1 MQRRNSVKIS
11 FPVSTHDDEKRMQIN
26 FSFET
31 KLFTMHIAGFKNTG
45 VSFFILLFFCSYAVA
60 QTGPN
65 VLVVNAHPD
74 DETSFPIILY
84 KITHELKG
92 TVDLALLT
100 DGSGGFNG
108 SELGSVYYGFN
119 LTDSSVG
126 RSELP
131 RIRKKEVMEA
141 GDIMG
146 IRQYYF
152 FDQLDDYY
160 NLNPVP
166 YVTGKIWDTA
176 FIAKK
181 LDRILAAK
189 PYDFVITMLPYAGQH
204 GHHKTAVIMALRA
217 VARMKGAKKPIV
229 LAGSTY
235 KDEKPEAFT
244 MLDGFPE
251 TTMKKGAPSYYLDV
265 ASHFGKGKQVS
276 YQVVAQ
282 WVVDAYKSQGD
293 MQQNPAYIGD
303 KETFRLFD
311 LNDDAAVS
319 KATALF
325 EQLNNAGFSRK
336 Q

>member
-1 MQRRNSVKIS
+1 MQVPNLKYIVASLFLFLI
-11 FPVSTHDDEKRMQIN
+11 
-26 FSFET
+26 FSSNVFAQ
-31 KLFTMHIAGFKNTG
+31 AGPK
-45 VSFFILLFFCSYAVA
+45 
-60 QTGPN
+60 

-84 KITHELKG
+84 KITHDLNG

-108 SELGSVYYGFN
+108 SELGSVYYRLN
-119 LTDSSVG
+119 LTDSLVG

-131 RIRKKEVMEA
+131 RIRKKELMEA

-152 FDQLDDYY
+152 FEQLDDFY
-160 NLNPVP
+160 NFDPVP
-166 YVTGKIWDTA
+166 YVTGKRWNIP
-176 FIAKK
+176 FVEKK
-181 LDRILAAK
+181 LDKILAAGQ
-189 PYDFVITMLPYAGQH
+189 YDFVVTMLPYAQQH

-217 VARMKGAKKPIV
+217 IQRMRGPKRPVI

-244 MLDGFPE
+244 MLEGFPE
-251 TTMKKGAPSYYLDV
+251 TTIKKNAPGFYLDV
-265 ASHFGKGKQVS
+265 SSHFGKGKQVS
-276 YQVVAQ
+276 YQVIAH
-282 WVVDAYKSQGD
+282 WVVAAYKSQGD

-303 KETFRLFD
+303 KETFRIFD
-311 LNDDAAVS
+311 INDDSAIIKVS
-319 KATALF
+319 KLF

-336 Q
+336 L

>member
-1 MQRRNSVKIS
+1 MQVANLLKPAVLLLFLIGSVKT
-11 FPVSTHDDEKRMQIN
+11 F
-26 FSFET
+26 
-31 KLFTMHIAGFKNTG
+31 
-45 VSFFILLFFCSYAVA
+45 A

-74 DETSFPIILY
+74 DETSFPVILY

-100 DGSGGFNG
+100 DGGGGFNG

-119 LTDSSVG
+119 LTDSLVG

-131 RIRKKEVMEA
+131 RIRKKELMEA
-141 GDIMG
+141 GNIMG

-166 YVTGKIWDTA
+166 YVTGKIWDIP
-176 FIAKK
+176 FIEKK

-189 PYDFVITMLPYAGQH
+189 QYDFVITMLPYAGQH

-217 VARMKGAKKPIV
+217 VQRMKKDKRPVIF
-229 LAGSTY
+229 AGSTY
-235 KDEKPEAFT
+235 KDEKPDAFT
-244 MLDGFPE
+244 MLEGFPE
-251 TTMKKGAPSYYLDV
+251 TAMKKNAPSFYLDV
-265 ASHFGKGKQVS
+265 SSHFGKGKQVS
-276 YQVVAQ
+276 YQVVSQ
-282 WVVDAYKSQGD
+282 WVVAEYKSQGD
-293 MQQNPAYIGD
+293 MQQNPAYIGV
-303 KETFRLFD
+303 KETFRIFD
-311 LNDDAAVS
+311 INDDASVS
-319 KATALF
+319 KVSDLF
-325 EQLNNAGFSRK
+325 TQLRNAGFSAK

>member
-1 MQRRNSVKIS
+1 MQAANLKFLGTVLLM
-11 FPVSTHDDEKRMQIN
+11 FLVLTTHV
-26 FSFET
+26 FS
-31 KLFTMHIAGFKNTG
+31 
-45 VSFFILLFFCSYAVA
+45 
-60 QTGPN
+60 QTGPK

-92 TVDLALLT
+92 TVDLALIT

-108 SELGSVYYGFN
+108 SELGSVYYGLN
-119 LTDSSVG
+119 LTDSLVG

-131 RIRKKEVMEA
+131 RIRKKELKEA

-160 NLNPVP
+160 HFNPIP
-166 YVTGKIWDTA
+166 YITGKVWDVP
-176 FIAKK
+176 FIEKK
-181 LDRILAAK
+181 LDLIFAANQ
-189 PYDFVITMLPYAGQH
+189 YDYVITMLPYAEQH
-204 GHHKTAVIMALRA
+204 AHHKAAIIMALRA
-217 VARMKGAKKPIV
+217 IQRIKEPKRPII

-235 KDEKPEAFT
+235 KMEEPAAFT
-244 MLDGFPE
+244 MLEGFPE
-251 TTMKKGAPSYYLDV
+251 TAIKKNAPNFILDV
-265 ASHFGKGKQVS
+265 SSRFGNGKQVS

-293 MQQNPAYIGD
+293 MQQNHAYIGD

-311 LNDDAAVS
+311 INDDSAITKV
-319 KATALF
+319 TALF
-325 EQLNNAGFSRK
+325 EQLQNHGFSAK
-336 Q
+336 K